1 MSNKKVI
8 FSDLDGTLIAKGER
22 SINEELKQEI
32 VKWKA
37 THDFIIS
44 TGRLYAGTKYFL
56 DALALDGY
64 TVCCS
69 GAVIYK
75 NGEIVRETCVDK
87 KIVKRVWDLS
97 NDMDGYCQIY
107 TDGKIVAN
115 KYSDLAKSYGTYK
128 EKYGDKY
135 AVDIEIARTFEDIN
149 PSYKA
154 HKLSFVSDGDYAEVF
169 LDRLGDL
176 EGVNMFRS
184 LSYLYDIVSSDASKG
199 KAIDWFRARN
209 FADKYFAIGDNEN
222 DMSMICNADYSAAM
236 GNATD
241 NIKSMAD
248 VVVSKVELNGLVEFI
263 KIVDE
268 L

>member
-1 MSNKKVI
+1 M
-8 FSDLDGTLIAKGER
+8 IAKGER
-22 SINEELKQEI
+22 SINEELRQKI
-32 VKWKA
+32 VKWR
-37 THDFIIS
+37 TTNDFIIS

-75 NGEIVRETCVDK
+75 NGEIIRETCVDK

-97 NDMDGYCQIY
+97 NDMGGYCQIY

-115 KYSDLAKSYGTYK
+115 KYSELAKGYDAYK
-128 EKYGDKY
+128 LKYGDKY
-135 AVDIEIARTFEDIN
+135 AVEIEIATTFDDIN
-149 PSYKA
+149 PDYDV
-154 HKLSFVSDGDYAEVF
+154 HKLSFVSHGDYAEIF
-169 LDRLGDL
+169 LEKLGKL

-199 KAIDWFRARN
+199 KAIDWFREKE
-209 FADKYFAIGDNEN
+209 FADKYYAIGDNEN

-248 VVVSKVELNGLVEFI
+248 IVVSKVELNGLVEFI
-263 KIVDE
+263 KIVDK

>member
-8 FSDLDGTLIAKGER
+8 FSDLDGTIIEKGASSVSDLLKEEIAKWRKEH
-22 SINEELKQEI
+22 E
-32 VKWKA
+32 
-37 THDFIIS
+37 FIIS
-44 TGRLYAGTKYFL
+44 TGRLYVGTKYFIDQL
-56 DALALDGY
+56 GLDGY

-75 NGEIVRETCVDK
+75 NGNIVRQRCVDK
-87 KIVKRVWDLS
+87 SIVKRVWELS
-97 NDMDGYCQIY
+97 NEMGGYCQIY

-115 KYSDLAKSYGTYK
+115 KYSELAKGYDAYK
-128 EKYGDKY
+128 LKYGDKY
-135 AVDIEIARTFEDIN
+135 AVEIEIATTFDDIN
-149 PSYKA
+149 PDYDV
-154 HKLSFVSDGDYAEVF
+154 HKLSFVFHGDYAEIF
-169 LDRLGDL
+169 LERLGKL

-199 KAIDWFRARN
+199 KAIDWFREKG
-209 FADKYFAIGDNEN
+209 FADKYYAIGDNEN

-241 NIKSMAD
+241 NVKSMAD
-248 VVVSKVELNGLVEFI
+248 VVVSRVELNGLVEFI
-263 KIVDE
+263 KMVDK